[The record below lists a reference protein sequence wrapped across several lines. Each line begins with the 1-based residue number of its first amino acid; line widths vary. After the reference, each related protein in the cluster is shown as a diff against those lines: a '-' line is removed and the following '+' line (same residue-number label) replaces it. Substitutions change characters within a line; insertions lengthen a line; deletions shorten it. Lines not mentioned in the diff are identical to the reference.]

1 MPRILLLIEG
11 QGENGAMVSLRWF
24 LQWLVSIRQFEIT
37 LFHLAYTGNLT
48 GVSHEVRQIGYPDWV
63 AHSRFGNIPIIRAI
77 HCPRLFFQFVG
88 LKLIARWTSMS
99 NALKGIF
106 CAHREKY
113 DVAISFAD
121 DLCNRVVGGFRASKH
136 FGWNHEDYIAQELDE
151 RWQLATRMALAQL
164 NGVFCVSETS
174 RTSLYQIMGERV
186 VPIYVFHNLLD
197 IENVSVASAATCY
210 SNKLHLLSVGRLC
223 KEKRFDLIID
233 IARNL
238 REKGADFVWTVV
250 GNGEMLQCL
259 RQQADDA
266 NLTRIVNFVGQQRD
280 WQHIYSRDHIYVQ
293 TSSAEGWG
301 LALEEAA
308 LAGYRC
314 VCSDIP
320 VFHEIADF
328 LQTRFAYGTSSQEF
342 ADAITN
348 VANADAVLNVNKRG
362 VLKSYDVDKNNFLK
376 VCGVNRN

>member
-11 QGENGAMVSLRWF
+11 QCENGAMVSLRWF
-24 LQWLVSIRQFEIT
+24 LQWLVSTRQFDIT

-63 AHSRFGNIPIIRAI
+63 AHSRFCNMPVMSVIR
-77 HCPRLFFQFVG
+77 CPRLFFQFVG
-88 LKLIARWTSMS
+88 LKLITRWTSMS
-99 NALKGIF
+99 NTLKGIF
-106 CAHREKY
+106 CAHREQY

-136 FGWNHEDYIAQELDE
+136 FGWNHEDYIAQGLDE
-151 RWQLATRMALAQL
+151 RWQLATRKALAQL

-174 RTSLYQIMGERV
+174 RNSLLHVMGERF

-197 IENVSVASAATCY
+197 IENASVASAAICY
-210 SNKLHLLSVGRLC
+210 STKINLLSVGRLC
-223 KEKRFDLIID
+223 KEKRFDLIIY
-233 IARNL
+233 IARTL
-238 REKGADFVWTVV
+238 MGKGVDFVWTVV
-250 GNGEMLQCL
+250 GNGEMLQYL
-259 RQQADDA
+259 QHQADDA
-266 NLTRIVNFVGQQRD
+266 NLTGIVNFVGQQRD
-280 WQHIYSRDHIYVQ
+280 WRHIYSRDHIYVQ
-293 TSSAEGWG
+293 TSGAEGWG

-328 LQTRFAYGTSSQEF
+328 LQTRFAYGKSSQEF
-342 ADAITN
+342 ADAIIN
-348 VANADAVLNVNKRG
+348 VANADAVPNVNKRG
-362 VLKSYDVDKNNFLK
+362 VLKAYDVDKINFLMA
-376 VCGVNRN
+376 CGVNRN